1 MSKPSVVLSGALIK
15 IYINNQLYKE
25 AQQVQY
31 TIDTGEQE
39 IYGIDSPFP
48 QEIHSTR
55 FMVSGSISG
64 IRIRMSGGLQAYS
77 AKPLVQDIVK
87 AQYISIRIQDRSSG
101 EDLLFIPNAKVS
113 NQSVQASAKSTVKLS
128 FSFKGLL
135 AEESVDRS

>member
-15 IYINNQLYKE
+15 IFINNQLYKE

-48 QEIHSTR
+48 QEISSTR

-64 IRIRMSGGLQAYS
+64 IRVRMSGGLQAYS

-87 AQYISIRIQDRSSG
+87 AEYISIRIQDRASG

-113 NQSVQASAKSTVKLS
+113 NQNVQASAKSTVKLS